1 MLFIGA
7 ESDPVDRCFS
17 GRDQFAPGV
26 HVARTN
32 GNTRTLFTNRP
43 ANVKNL
49 AIVASRC
56 RATSLCQ
63 LSGQWARI
71 PVK

>member
-7 ESDPVDRCFS
+7 ESNPEDLCFL

-43 ANVKNL
+43 ADVENP

-56 RATSLCQ
+56 RATSICQ